1 MTNIGQV
8 YKYPMENQFN
18 LKGKVEIAIMTWE
31 SSDSMKIQKI
41 SQVFLTS
48 STVLKSKTE
57 INRNNG
63 TG

>member
-31 SSDSMKIQKI
+31 SSWQYENTEDKPSILNLI
-41 SQVFLTS
+41 N
-48 STVLKSKTE
+48 STEVKD
-57 INRNNG
+57 RNKWK
-63 TG
+63 